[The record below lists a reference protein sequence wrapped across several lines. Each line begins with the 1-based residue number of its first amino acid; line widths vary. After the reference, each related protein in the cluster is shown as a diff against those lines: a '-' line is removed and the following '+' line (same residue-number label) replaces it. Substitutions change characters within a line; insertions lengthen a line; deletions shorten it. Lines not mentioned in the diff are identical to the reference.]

1 MQIYDIPVSVAIVI
15 AQARNY
21 SLSYHNC
28 YPYSYI
34 LAFAK
39 KMKIAVKGGAAVDP
53 DSGNFIIL
61 CPFLSREFA
70 HAQ

>member
-15 AQARNY
+15 AQTRNY
-21 SLSYHNC
+21 SYHNC

-34 LAFAK
+34 LGSAM

-53 DSGNFIIL
+53 ESGNYIIS